1 MLLPTFKHKQRTL
14 DPVVFSGTLRLNL
27 DPLEEH
33 SDEDLWKAMEQSH
46 LKSFILSLKDGLDYK
61 LSEGGENLS
70 VGQRQQL
77 CLARALLKKTRIL
90 VLDEATAAVDL
101 KTDKLIQN
109 TIRQEFWDCTVI
121 TIAHRLYTVLDYDR
135 IVVMEKGNIVED
147 GKPDDLLE
155 NPQSLFYQLG
165 SAAGLM

>member
-1 MLLPTFKHKQRTL
+1 MITIIPQ
-14 DPVVFSGTLRLNL
+14 DPVVFSGTLRINL
-27 DPLEEH
+27 DPLEKH
-33 SDEDLWKAMEQSH
+33 SDKDLWRAIEQSH
-46 LKSFILSLKDGLDYK
+46 LKSFVLSLEAGLDYQV
-61 LSEGGENLS
+61 SEGRENLS

-77 CLARALLKKTRIL
+77 CLARALLKKTKIL

-101 KTDKLIQN
+101 ETDKLIQN

-135 IVVMEKGNIVED
+135 ILVMDKGTIAED

-155 NPQSLFYQLG
+155 NPQSLFYQLAS
-165 SAAGLM
+165 SADLM